1 MPSLGE
7 FSALHHRDVA
17 SGVLHHSGLKMHL
30 IPPVPGAQGMP
41 DQRVSIQNCTF
52 LISGQGVAVLMA
64 VQDVSIKFSGY
75 WSEYNRGLMPRRA
88 GVFCVYR
95 AHFNDLSKSTTMLE
109 LLYIGGSPNVH
120 ECLAEHRLADQWR
133 ACLGPDDSLSF
144 SFGSVALPDL
154 AACET
159 ALVMQHRPRC
169 NEAVPQVFPF
179 DGLSL
184 KLTHR
189 TPLLQGRFSIGAG
202 SSGVMHRLSGQWVRR
217 GLDFLRGI
225 QPG

>member
-1 MPSLGE
+1 
-7 FSALHHRDVA
+7 
-17 SGVLHHSGLKMHL
+17 
-30 IPPVPGAQGMP
+30 
-41 DQRVSIQNCTF
+41 
-52 LISGQGVAVLMA
+52 MA
-64 VQDVSIKFSGY
+64 AHDVSIKFSGY

-109 LLYIGGSPNVH
+109 LLYIGGATDVN
-120 ECLAEHRLADQWR
+120 ECLVAHRLAEQWR

-144 SFGSVALPDL
+144 SFGSVALTDL

-169 NEAVPQVFPF
+169 NEPAPQVFPF
-179 DGLSL
+179 DCLSL

-189 TPLLQGRFSIGAG
+189 TPLLQARFSMGSQ
-202 SSGVMHRLSGQWVRR
+202 SSGAMQHFGGRWVRR